1 MNLRVSNQNLLAS
14 LVGYLASIVLIFVV
28 LLSITRPMTP
38 WDSWAYHFPFSANI
52 FDINNYSKNFLLDKS
67 LQIRYDGFPLL
78 PEFLQGLLWIAT
90 NSLSAT
96 TLINSV
102 SLAIFIIVA
111 SKYGRANFS
120 ILVFGTL
127 SIPLIAVHALSTYI
141 DLFVGVWLAFQYLVA
156 IIIYRHFSG
165 TKVSSRLLLW
175 YVLFIFAS
183 FISGNSKMWAP
194 VISIAITAFLLI
206 ATLNIR
212 RECLSKYIVGRLIAV
227 LAISSILSC
236 STFIKNS
243 IVYSNPIY
251 PIQYSIPVFNIHL
264 NGPEIEY
271 KNYPGYADRF
281 GVFQRPIYFVL
292 SISEYDWIIRG
303 VDPFYKLETG
313 MGDNPIKYS
322 PARTGGWWGL
332 DVVISLSIIFSILII
347 RKLPKYKAREI
358 DLFPLSL
365 FGAITVLT
373 AFMPQSHELRYFL
386 YWPLMLI
393 FNIAYLTKNLIYSR
407 INSNFIVAIYCG
419 LFLYSTFVLRGE
431 TLESLFLYKTQA
443 QLIGVSPNA
452 DEIITAKRLGG
463 ICLGPEYNP
472 NQFKYSSG
480 FQGGNYVIEQGWLG
494 CKHYP
499 EYRRP

>member
-1 MNLRVSNQNLLAS
+1 M
-14 LVGYLASIVLIFVV
+14 GYMASITLIFVV
-28 LLSITRPMTP
+28 LLSITRPMIP

-67 LQIRYDGFPLL
+67 LQIRYEGFPLL

-102 SLAIFIIVA
+102 SLALFITVA
-111 SKYGRANFS
+111 AKYGRANFPV
-120 ILVFGTL
+120 LVFGAL
-127 SIPLIAVHALSTYI
+127 SIPLIAVHAMSSYI

-156 IIIYRHFSG
+156 VIIYRHFSG
-165 TKVSSRLLLW
+165 VKISSRLLFW
-175 YVLFIFAS
+175 YALYIWAS
-183 FISGNSKMWAP
+183 FASGNSKMWAP
-194 VISIAITAFLLI
+194 VISFAITAFLLFAI
-206 ATLNIR
+206 LNIR
-212 RECLSKYIVGRLIAV
+212 RGTLSKNILGRFIAV
-227 LAISSILSC
+227 LAISSILSFG
-236 STFIKNS
+236 TFIKNS
-243 IVYSNPIY
+243 FIYSNPIY
-251 PIQYSIPVFNIHL
+251 PIQYSIPTL
-264 NGPEIEY
+264 NVDLKGPEIEY

-281 GVFQRPIYFVL
+281 GIFQRPIYFIL

-313 MGDNPIKYS
+313 MGDNPRKYS

-332 DVVISLSIIFSILII
+332 GVVISLSIIFSVLLIG
-347 RKLPKYKAREI
+347 KMQKFKVREI

-365 FGAITVLT
+365 FSAITVLT

-393 FNIAYLTKNLIYSR
+393 FNVAYLAKNLIYSH
-407 INSNFIVAIYCG
+407 IKLNLIITIYLG
-419 LFLYSTFVLRGE
+419 LFLYSNLVLRGE
-431 TLESLFLYKTQA
+431 TLESLMAYSTQA
-443 QLIGVSPNA
+443 HLIGISSNA

-472 NQFKYSSG
+472 NQFKYSSI
-480 FQGGNYVIEQGWLG
+480 FHGGNYVIEQGWLG
-494 CKHYP
+494 CNYYP